1 LAASEKGRE
10 MSIEI
15 KRLLE
20 LDEYREAVAL
30 QENIWGFAERDLI
43 PVRSFVVAQK
53 IGGHSFGAFDQG
65 RMVSFL
71 YGVPG
76 IRESDGRGYIH
87 SHMLG
92 VLPEYRNAGLGK
104 LMKLAQREDALARHI
119 DLVEW
124 TFDPLEIKN
133 AFFNIERLGA
143 VIRRFALNF
152 YGSTSSHLHGS
163 LPTDRCVAEW
173 YVDSPRARAII
184 VGEAFERAATEA
196 RITVPAN
203 IGELRHQDPKQAREI
218 QQAVSESFV
227 ELTGKGLAVIGFE
240 RSETDGTY
248 LLGQWDSK

>member
-1 LAASEKGRE
+1 

-15 KRLLE
+15 KRLTE
-20 LDEYREAVAL
+20 LDQFREAVAL
-30 QENIWGFAERDLI
+30 QESIWGFAERDLI

-76 IRESDGRGYIH
+76 IKESDGPSVGIPGGYIH

-92 VLPEYRNAGLGK
+92 VLPEYRNAGLGR
-104 LMKLAQREDALARHI
+104 LMKLAQREDALKRHI

-133 AFFNIERLGA
+133 AFFNVERLGA

-152 YGSTSSHLHGS
+152 YGNTTSHLHGS

-184 VGEAFERAATEA
+184 AGEPFERAATEA
-196 RITVPAN
+196 RIAVPAN
-203 IGELRHQDPKQAREI
+203 IGELRHKDPQQAREI
-218 QQAVSESFV
+218 QQQVSDRFV
-227 ELTGKGLAVIGFE
+227 EFTGKGLAVIGFE
-240 RSETDGTY
+240 RSDSHGTY
-248 LLGQWDSK
+248 LLGQWESK